1 MFIIWILLGLLLT
14 ALVLTFSNMY
24 VGEDGRLKTKTLI
37 GREIDLDSRPRYT
50 NSGELMSRTL
60 EKAIEDFHPS
70 LVKAMARGVDGK
82 TAGKEFNQKWG
93 PKLNDSEFVVLCAH
107 IQQHSNKLIGLIRE
121 NK

>member
-1 MFIIWILLGLLLT
+1 MFIIWILLGLLLI

-60 EKAIEDFHPS
+60 EKAIEDFRPS
-70 LVKAMARGVDGK
+70 IVKAMARGVDGK
-82 TAGKEFNQKWG
+82 TAGKEFYQKWG
-93 PKLNDSEFVVLCAH
+93 PKLNDSEFVVLTSH
-107 IQQHSNKLIGLIRE
+107 IQKHSNWLIRE
-121 NK
+121 NQ